1 MELRHLRYFV
11 ALAECLNFTRAAERV
26 HVTQSTLSH
35 QIRQL
40 EEEVGKRL
48 FDRVGKRVL
57 MTEAGELFLGHAAS
71 ALKEVDQ
78 GLSALKESA
87 SGLTGQLR
95 VGATHTFNMGFIP
108 ECVAAMLL
116 RHPTVNV
123 TVSELTADDIGT
135 SLIAGNID
143 VGISYRPQAI
153 GKLRFE
159 PLYNEEMVLVVSS
172 EHPFARRKRLRLVE
186 LHRQALVLLPETF
199 TTRVMLDECFRA
211 CGAEPMVV
219 AEMNSIA
226 PMLGLVER
234 IPIGAVVSEH
244 AVQRHSPLRVIP
256 LESPTPMRTP
266 GIVWKRGEQRTAP
279 MRTFGAIVRQV
290 AMSKSLR
297 RPSA

>member
-1 MELRHLRYFV
+1 
-11 ALAECLNFTRAAERV
+11 
-26 HVTQSTLSH
+26 
-35 QIRQL
+35 
-40 EEEVGKRL
+40 
-48 FDRVGKRVL
+48 
-57 MTEAGELFLGHAAS
+57 
-71 ALKEVDQ
+71 
-78 GLSALKESA
+78 
-87 SGLTGQLR
+87 
-95 VGATHTFNMGFIP
+95 
-108 ECVAAMLL
+108 MLL

-219 AEMNSIA
+219 A
-226 PMLGLVER
+226 L
-234 IPIGAVVSEH
+234 VSEH

>member
-1 MELRHLRYFV
+1 MV
-11 ALAECLNFTRAAERV
+11 N
-26 HVTQSTLSH
+26 
-35 QIRQL
+35 
-40 EEEVGKRL
+40 
-48 FDRVGKRVL
+48 
-57 MTEAGELFLGHAAS
+57 
-71 ALKEVDQ
+71 
-78 GLSALKESA
+78 
-87 SGLTGQLR
+87 GQL
-95 VGATHTFNMGFIP
+95 FIN
-108 ECVAAMLL
+108 VAKAHAMLL

>member
-135 SLIAGNID
+135 S
-143 VGISYRPQAI
+143 
-153 GKLRFE
+153 
-159 PLYNEEMVLVVSS
+159 
-172 EHPFARRKRLRLVE
+172 
-186 LHRQALVLLPETF
+186 
-199 TTRVMLDECFRA
+199 
-211 CGAEPMVV
+211 
-219 AEMNSIA
+219 
-226 PMLGLVER
+226 
-234 IPIGAVVSEH
+234 
-244 AVQRHSPLRVIP
+244 
-256 LESPTPMRTP
+256 
-266 GIVWKRGEQRTAP
+266 
-279 MRTFGAIVRQV
+279 
-290 AMSKSLR
+290 
-297 RPSA
+297 